1 MLWEGPKYLKYEGEC
16 MDQSRQ
22 HLDDTRRKA
31 IWTKLQQNLK
41 DESGSKIRLNDS
53 ANNLLNHSD
62 VHELKWN
69 GHTTLQCFNAAIAL
83 AESDSKK
90 HPESREDE
98 VIIVDAEHFK
108 DAINTTETKWTV
120 PTADYSSDD
129 DTNRRNKQRKRKRKE
144 RPAREKSKLW
154 PLSSDADIGLCIPQL
169 HRAEWD
175 SFKAAA
181 SDDFFRKT
189 KFYAIDVLLKEPI
202 IKFQAG
208 QKSSRRR
215 KALTGSITE
224 HGGLEHEPK
233 AREELPTT
241 NRGQAPLPE
250 RIRINST
257 TILKVFQEINEEGDI
272 EAKGSTLFFR
282 PFRSLVYYEPEFRG
296 WVSRQEAKLQGL
308 LNSPQKPET
317 SQGSPDS
324 DVNGPTNNKQRSDM
338 DIDKEKAALDNVRCQ
353 LTFFDDYIKPKQDFL
368 RTAIYD
374 TVTFA
379 DIWYMFNPGDTVID
393 RLNGQAYRVIEVK
406 SIKHRVRKPSKEMP
420 NFWRDD
426 STAEFKDNPVFVHCI
441 YVDFNG
447 AWMGPVNRVFCISR
461 FPNSKPVSTLPIYP
475 ARFAVDD
482 GLEDD
487 LVQRGKLFVEVAKV
501 KHMHYSGLTLQTHD
515 EVDSQVVVDF
525 EEAFNR
531 NPDWK
536 PDIQSVFSVDM
547 EDMMEAVT
555 VDPVFTRTTREKD
568 DDDSDVVVSW
578 CVEECCEKETSH
590 DDEYI
595 EARLRDEQIGTRMS
609 SSTSTVASVAIVPR
623 DFSSPSRDVAFDKDE
638 LMIMA
643 HRVPGFVLR
652 NRKWAWLDLKNMTE
666 VAVIGEDEGFGQLV
680 LPSGH
685 KDMVKSMIRQHF
697 KNRKHMKDE
706 SNKTDI
712 VRGKGDLGTT
722 AKEVE
727 EALETNFALAH
738 RWNCI
743 LLIDEADVFLAER
756 TRDDFVRNSLVA
768 VSTIPPLKRDATRE
782 IFQKNIERTKERY
795 ELNAREIDIR
805 EYDITKFAGDY
816 YDDNKD
822 ARWNGR
828 QIRNAFHSAIALAEL
843 EANDGEG
850 DTDRA
855 VVLSASHFGTVAAAY
870 KAFTDYLHQTYGV
883 DPARRAREN
892 VWRSDNFGQAR
903 APNALTT
910 RLNVA
915 DPRPPAPP
923 PPPPGAPWPPQA
935 NYAGYGAG
943 NDPRF
948 AYPPGYPAYSYAP
961 PDASYPTAA
970 PGQPRD
976 PMTGQMPY
984 AAHAGSMAR
993 PTEHYTGGPHTE
1005 NRQPQF
1011 PGQPSTGPTG
1021 GQGNAMS

>member
-1 MLWEGPKYLKYEGEC
+1 
-16 MDQSRQ
+16 
-22 HLDDTRRKA
+22 
-31 IWTKLQQNLK
+31 
-41 DESGSKIRLNDS
+41 
-53 ANNLLNHSD
+53 
-62 VHELKWN
+62 
-69 GHTTLQCFNAAIAL
+69 
-83 AESDSKK
+83 
-90 HPESREDE
+90 
-98 VIIVDAEHFK
+98 
-108 DAINTTETKWTV
+108 
-120 PTADYSSDD
+120 
-129 DTNRRNKQRKRKRKE
+129 
-144 RPAREKSKLW
+144 
-154 PLSSDADIGLCIPQL
+154 
-169 HRAEWD
+169 
-175 SFKAAA
+175 
-181 SDDFFRKT
+181 
-189 KFYAIDVLLKEPI
+189 
-202 IKFQAG
+202 
-208 QKSSRRR
+208 
-215 KALTGSITE
+215 
-224 HGGLEHEPK
+224 
-233 AREELPTT
+233 
-241 NRGQAPLPE
+241 
-250 RIRINST
+250 
-257 TILKVFQEINEEGDI
+257 
-272 EAKGSTLFFR
+272 
-282 PFRSLVYYEPEFRG
+282 
-296 WVSRQEAKLQGL
+296 
-308 LNSPQKPET
+308 
-317 SQGSPDS
+317 
-324 DVNGPTNNKQRSDM
+324 M

-712 VRGKGDLGTT
+712 VRGKGKGLIMLLHGVPGVGKTSTAEILNHLIGDLGTT

-768 VSTIPPLKRDATRE
+768 VFLRIMEYYAGVLILTTNRVGVFDEAFTSRIHISLYYPPLKRDATRE

-993 PTEHYTGGPHTE
+993 PTEHYTG
-1005 NRQPQF
+1005 
-1011 PGQPSTGPTG
+1011 
-1021 GQGNAMS
+1021 